1 MHGDWVYD
9 FSNLIVKIFT
19 EDNLMKK
26 KTANVIKGIGVA
38 MAVGSVV
45 AAESDYMG
53 TNSASTKKAMQKAV
67 SRVSDFVDTVS
78 SMM

>member
-1 MHGDWVYD
+1 
-9 FSNLIVKIFT
+9 
-19 EDNLMKK
+19 MKK

-45 AAESDYMG
+45 AAASASMG

-67 SRVSDFVDTVS
+67 NRVSDFVDTVS

>member
-1 MHGDWVYD
+1 
-9 FSNLIVKIFT
+9 
-19 EDNLMKK
+19 MKK

-45 AAESDYMG
+45 AAASASMG
-53 TNSASTKKAMQKAV
+53 TNSTSTKKAMQKAV
-67 SRVSDFVDTVS
+67 NKVSDFVDTVS